1 MVRRVV
7 AAGLVLVALVA
18 TGCSPRSEA
27 EAPAPADPELGAHQV
42 MRQQVFAR
50 RDSGALRLDLFLPEG
65 DRPAPLVVYVHGGGW
80 NAGERTLRPGTP
92 EGATARRL
100 LAEGYAVATVDYR
113 LSGVARHPAQLLDVA
128 EAVRWLQANAAN
140 FGLDSGRLALW
151 GASAGGHLVSQLG
164 AVAGDPEQPGGGLT
178 GVRAVLNWF
187 GPTDVSAEAQQ
198 AHPEMRPY
206 ARAAVTEL
214 LGCQP
219 VVCPERAA
227 SASPVRHLSG
237 DEPPFLIQQGTA
249 DSLVPLD
256 GPLDFAARSRALG
269 VPVELHPYEGLDHGF
284 AGTDDTSSITRTLV
298 DYVRARV

>member
-7 AAGLVLVALVA
+7 AALLVLVALVA

-27 EAPAPADPELGAHQV
+27 EAPAPADPDLGAHQV

-50 RDSGALRLDLFLPEG
+50 RDSGALRLDLFLP
-65 DRPAPLVVYVHGGGW
+65 DHDHPAPLVVYVHGGGW
-80 NAGERTLRPGTP
+80 NAGERALRPGTP
-92 EGATARRL
+92 EGAAARRL

-113 LSGVARHPAQLLDVA
+113 LSALARHPAQLLDVA
-128 EAVRWLQANAAN
+128 DAVRWLQANSAT
-140 FGLDSGRLALW
+140 FGLDPARLALW

-164 AVAGDPEQPGGGLT
+164 AVTGDPEQPGGGLT
-178 GVRAVLNWF
+178 GIRAVLNWF
-187 GPTDVSAEAQQ
+187 GPTDVSAEAQR
-198 AHPEMRPY
+198 AHQRMRPY

-214 LGCQP
+214 LGCEP
-219 VVCPERAA
+219 VACPERAA

-256 GPLDFAARSRALG
+256 GALDFATRLRALG
-269 VPVELHPYEGLDHGF
+269 VPVEFHPYEGLDHGF
-284 AGTDDTSSITRTLV
+284 TGAHDPSLITRTLV
-298 DYVRARV
+298 DYVRAQV